1 MVWIKKSR
9 KSLFRDFLVFA
20 AEFGVGGMGNNAF
33 VPSVVGLIFA
43 VEVIKRPDKI
53 IIILFYFF
61 PVTFLSPVAC

>member
-43 VEVIKRPDKI
+43 VEAIKDRIK
-53 IIILFYFF
+53 
-61 PVTFLSPVAC
+61 